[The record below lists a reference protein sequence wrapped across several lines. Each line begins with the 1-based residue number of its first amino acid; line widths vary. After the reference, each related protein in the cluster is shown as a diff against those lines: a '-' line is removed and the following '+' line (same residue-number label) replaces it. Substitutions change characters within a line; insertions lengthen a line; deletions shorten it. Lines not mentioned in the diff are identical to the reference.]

1 MCVEIFDISKYVKY
15 YIFRKK
21 LFTNRIK
28 IHDFYQIMHLTYKKI
43 ILEIYWL
50 SNDRWFHSHIK
61 YVVRWVFVFW
71 WKHIS
76 PNDKNLFKS
85 LLRFDYNMIVR
96 CYHPS
101 RLPQYLYWFFK
112 NLVRE
117 NIHRVDRYCTTLDLR
132 KKSWWVMFQL
142 IGP

>member
-1 MCVEIFDISKYVKY
+1 MCEEIFDISKYVKY

-28 IHDFYQIMHLTYKKI
+28 IHDFYQIMHLTYRKDYI
-43 ILEIYWL
+43 GNIL

-61 YVVRWVFVFW
+61 YVVRWFFVFW

-76 PNDKNLFKS
+76 PNDKFFLKVCYD
-85 LLRFDYNMIVR
+85 LIIIR

-117 NIHRVDRYCTTLDLR
+117 NIHRIDRYCTTLDLR
-132 KKSWWVMFQL
+132 KKRVDEWCFNSL
-142 IGP
+142 DHK